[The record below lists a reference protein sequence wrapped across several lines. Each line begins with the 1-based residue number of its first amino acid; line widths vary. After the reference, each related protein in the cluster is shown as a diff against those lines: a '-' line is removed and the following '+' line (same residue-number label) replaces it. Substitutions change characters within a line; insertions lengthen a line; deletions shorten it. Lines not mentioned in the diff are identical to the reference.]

1 MNSKEQE
8 HLTSEEIL
16 EILAGAIQQYF
27 KDMGID
33 TGFALLTF
41 DFGGPGTGNYVS
53 NADRGD
59 MILALRETA
68 DKLERN
74 QDIPHAGKELRWRI

>member
-8 HLTSEEIL
+8 HLTADEISEIL
-16 EILAGAIQQYF
+16 YNAIQQYF
-27 KDMGID
+27 KDLGIN

-41 DFGGPGTGNYVS
+41 YPGGPGTCNYIS
-53 NADRGD
+53 NVNRDD

-68 DKLERN
+68 DKMEKR
-74 QDIPHAGKELRWRI
+74 QDIPNPKNKLIV

>member
-1 MNSKEQE
+1 MNSKEQG
-8 HLTSEEIL
+8 HLTTEEIL
-16 EILAGAIQQYF
+16 NNLANAIQQYF

-53 NADRGD
+53 NADLDD

-68 DKLERN
+68 DKLERH
-74 QDIPHAGKELRWRI
+74 QDIPRTKNKLMV

>member
-1 MNSKEQE
+1 MGNKKQE
-8 HLTSEEIL
+8 HLTPEEIL
-16 EILAGAIQQYF
+16 EILFNAIQQYF

-53 NADRGD
+53 NADSDD

-74 QDIPHAGKELRWRI
+74 QDIPRTENKLMV

>member
-1 MNSKEQE
+1 MGNQKQE
-8 HLTSEEIL
+8 YITTEEIL
-16 EILAGAIQQYF
+16 NNLANAIQEYF
-27 KDMGID
+27 KDLGIK

-53 NADRGD
+53 NANRDD

-74 QDIPHAGKELRWRI
+74 QDIPLTENKLMV